1 MNDPT
6 KVFNTHTLDVKW
18 SHLHRPDDKFGAPG
32 NHNVSVVVDDQLQTQ
47 LSEIQTALGGK
58 KINGMYENEGVQVL
72 KVKSTIFTNPPENG
86 GEKKDTYPCV
96 DANTKPTEAV
106 PFGGDKVRLRLKPM
120 LLKRDGSVSFFLN
133 GVQIIEKGEQ
143 QQSSGFA
150 KTEGFDGSEATAP
163 EVETQDTPF

>member
-32 NHNVSVVVDDQLQTQ
+32 NHNVSVIVDDQLQTQ

-72 KVKSTIFTNPPENG
+72 KVKSTIFTNPP
-86 GEKKDTYPCV
+86 
-96 DANTKPTEAV
+96 
-106 PFGGDKVRLRLKPM
+106 
-120 LLKRDGSVSFFLN
+120 
-133 GVQIIEKGEQ
+133 
-143 QQSSGFA
+143 
-150 KTEGFDGSEATAP
+150 
-163 EVETQDTPF
+163 